1 MRLSFVFFFPC
12 RFFFLFLSLFI
23 VFTRCLDG
31 WRWRADWPGKTGATG
46 FFLSNFVLFLF
57 VCLFRFFLLW
67 LTFVKRFLFLF
78 LFARSSPVVGRSRA
92 RRVSQRIGRF
102 HRRDRFPNF
111 FGGGRYPKR
120 LKGGITPKGGFFFL
134 FHLLKRVAFSCRFQF
149 VDDVFTHQGY
159 RVLSSTTD
167 VYRVLLY
174 NKTRLNVVWVG
185 LTRFNWVLPGFTG
198 FYRVLLGFTGF
209 YWVLPSLTWFYWVL
223 LGFTEF

>member
-46 FFLSNFVLFLF
+46 FFFSNFVLFLF

-120 LKGGITPKGGFFFL
+120 LKGGGRGYYPEVSFLFLFFFL
-134 FHLLKRVAFSCRFQF
+134 QELHFGSPTFFWGGGSLPQKAEGGYYPQRRFFLSFPSTETSCFF
-149 VDDVFTHQGY
+149 VPFPIRWWCLHTSG
-159 RVLSSTTD
+159 
-167 VYRVLLY
+167 
-174 NKTRLNVVWVG
+174 
-185 LTRFNWVLPGFTG
+185 
-198 FYRVLLGFTGF
+198 
-209 YWVLPSLTWFYWVL
+209 LPSFIEYYRCLPSFVIQ
-223 LGFTEF
+223 